1 MKILHISTSDDGG
14 AGIACIRLHQGLLEL
29 GVDSKVL
36 VYLKKRNIPGVCA
49 FIESLFTCLP
59 VLGSINFIFIAIVLY
74 TDIQPYLLV
83 HMPWIKLR
91 IFMLAL
97 TFLVGGMMI
106 LVYKFVLPSLW
117 AFRGRQMFGKET
129 RENDE
134 GRNNSTN

>member
-1 MKILHISTSDDGG
+1 M
-14 AGIACIRLHQGLLEL
+14 RQ
-29 GVDSKVL
+29 
-36 VYLKKRNIPGVCA
+36 RNIPGVGV

-59 VLGSINFIFIAIVLY
+59 VLGIINFIFIAIVLY
-74 TDIQPYLLV
+74 TDIQPYLLAC
-83 HMPWIKLR
+83 MPWIKLW

-117 AFRGRQMFGKET
+117 AFRGRPMFGKET

-134 GRNNSTN
+134 SRNNSTN

>member
-1 MKILHISTSDDGG
+1 M
-14 AGIACIRLHQGLLEL
+14 RQ
-29 GVDSKVL
+29 
-36 VYLKKRNIPGVCA
+36 RNIPGVGA

-59 VLGSINFIFIAIVLY
+59 ILGIINFIFIAIVLY

-83 HMPWIKLR
+83 HMPWIKLW